1 MKRVIF
7 LLPVAILT
15 LFSCQNQP
23 KKDVTLSGVDGKP
36 NIVYILADDLGY
48 GDLSCYGQTNFSA
61 PNIDSWLRME

>member
-48 GDLSCYGQTNFSA
+48 GDLSCYGQTNFST